1 MPLEAI
7 SGKAATAED
16 ARVRTPVMLEVP
28 EGENRGPIFAVVQVR
43 KSHF

>member
-1 MPLEAI
+1 
-7 SGKAATAED
+7 
-16 ARVRTPVMLEVP
+16 MLEVP